1 MKDIKEIKEIDNEDD
16 NDISLVFM
24 CLFRMLHVEID

>member
-16 NDISLVFM
+16 NDISLVFIG
-24 CLFRMLHVEID
+24 LIRMLHEEID